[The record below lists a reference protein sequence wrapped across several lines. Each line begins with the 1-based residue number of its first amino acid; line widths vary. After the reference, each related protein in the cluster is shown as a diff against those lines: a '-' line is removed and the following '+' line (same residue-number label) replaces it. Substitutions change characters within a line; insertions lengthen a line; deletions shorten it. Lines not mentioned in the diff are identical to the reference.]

1 MYYNNS
7 LCRFVGFVTYTEHM
21 KVSPTKK
28 KLAIG
33 EKKKRFPPYMYKKKI
48 LHLLKSI
55 SGVILFVY
63 RLMIGSPK
71 NDREN
76 YPRKCF

>member
-1 MYYNNS
+1 
-7 LCRFVGFVTYTEHM
+7 
-21 KVSPTKK
+21 
-28 KLAIG
+28 
-33 EKKKRFPPYMYKKKI
+33 MYKKKI

-71 NDREN
+71 NDKEN
-76 YPRKCF
+76 YPRKCFWAQEKQTIIAKGIIDHLIIPLF